1 MNFNASCDKYLFFLT
16 LPPPPPTPYP
26 ICETCIAGWKREVA
40 IDVSYLFAGLYEL
53 LASLP
58 TQLQPH
64 VNSQED
70 LTFLRDMF
78 GEKSLHSLVKIHEKL
93 QQYERQSPAPI
104 LQDAAILADDLT
116 EDLHSTPM
124 NSEIRELVKLLSKP
138 HLKALL
144 SVHDTVASKNYDP
157 VLPPMPDDL
166 DDDEDSVKIIR
177 LVKNKEPLGATI
189 RRDEQTGAIVVARIM
204 RGGAADRSGLIH
216 VGDELR
222 EVNGIAV
229 EDKRPEEII
238 EILAQSQGAITFKII
253 PGIKEETE
261 VKETKMFVRTLFD
274 YDPNEDKAI
283 PCKEAGLS
291 FKKGDILQIVSQDD
305 GTWWQ
310 AKRECDA
317 NLRAGLIPSKQ
328 FQERYPQALE
338 LHPPVPS
345 PCFLPFLLQAGFRR
359 SFRLSRKDRKM
370 NKSMYECKRSEQYDT
385 ADVPTY
391 EEVVFYQ
398 RQPSEKYRLVVFV
411 GPPGVG
417 LNELKRKLLIS
428 SSQHYGVTIP
438 HTTRPKRSQETDG
451 VEYHFTSK
459 HLFET
464 DVQNNKFIEHGE
476 YKSNL
481 YGTSLDSVRSV
492 LAKNKVCL
500 LDVQCHVSYYKAFF
514 KKNCSLSDDFQEM
527 IRSAELIEAQHSHL
541 FDKILINGDLS
552 TAYNELKSTLGH
564 LESDA
569 FWIPI
574 NWLHS

>member
-1 MNFNASCDKYLFFLT
+1 MPVFGDS
-16 LPPPPPTPYP
+16 
-26 ICETCIAGWKREVA
+26 
-40 IDVSYLFAGLYEL
+40 LYEL

-328 FQERYPQALE
+328 FQERY
-338 LHPPVPS
+338 
-345 PCFLPFLLQAGFRR
+345 
-359 SFRLSRKDRKM
+359 
-370 NKSMYECKRSEQYDT
+370 EQYDT

-500 LDVQCHVSYYKAFF
+500 LDVQCHTIKHLRTSEF
-514 KKNCSLSDDFQEM
+514 KPYVIFIKPPSLEHLHDFQEM